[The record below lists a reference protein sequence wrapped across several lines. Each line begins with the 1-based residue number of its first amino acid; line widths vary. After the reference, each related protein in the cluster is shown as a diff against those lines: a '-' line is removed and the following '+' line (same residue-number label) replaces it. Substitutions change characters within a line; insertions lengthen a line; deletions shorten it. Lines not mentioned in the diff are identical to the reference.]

1 MTRIEARSVD
11 LTSCTKLVS
20 LASELAGRAIY
31 FLAQLPPLWYI
42 EGTDA
47 QTDPLLFP
55 RVLFPR
61 GFRSICRDLDR
72 HLFEGRRPDFREEL
86 PTMSSPW
93 GSGSDVFAELRTG
106 AAVGEGDP
114 ECCAA

>member
-1 MTRIEARSVD
+1 MKRIDARSVD

-20 LASELAGRAIY
+20 LASELAGRAVY

-55 RVLFPR
+55 R

-72 HLFEGRRPDFREEL
+72 NLFERRGTDFREEL